1 MKKIES
7 LSNQEIKE
15 TAKLAQKKFRNAQG
29 LFLLEGYKPV
39 FEAFREGVEI
49 KTLYT
54 TGQNLEKFSFLKDKI
69 TIVTEPVLEKIS
81 TTESMPEAVAVG
93 VQKKHNINDLREK
106 KRLVLIENIKDA
118 GNLGTILR
126 SAAAFGFEGVIL
138 AGDTID
144 IYNPKVVRSAVG
156 GLFKIPVIK
165 VNSVKDAVFQ
175 GYSYIASVVNR
186 KNVKNPEEIDYSR
199 PFVLMLGSEADGLSE
214 EAIETADILTT
225 IPISEK
231 TESLNLSCAASILF
245 YISSN
250 LVSP

>member
-15 TAKLAQKKFRNAQG
+15 TAKLAQKKYRNVLE
-29 LFLLEGYKPV
+29 LFLLEGYKPI
-39 FEAFREGVEI
+39 FEAFSEGVEI
-49 KTLYT
+49 KTVYT
-54 TGQNLEKFSFLKDKI
+54 TAENLEKFDFIKEKI

-93 VQKKHNINDLREK
+93 RQRAFKIEELKEK
-106 KRLVLIENIKDA
+106 RKIALLENIKDA

-126 SAAAFGFEGVIL
+126 SAAAFGFEGIIL

-156 GLFKIPVIK
+156 GLFKLPVVK
-165 VNSVKDAVFQ
+165 VKSAKDAKFD
-175 GYSYIASVVNR
+175 GFKYIASVVNR
-186 KNVKNPEEIDYSR
+186 ENVKNPEKIDYSS
-199 PFVLMLGSEADGLSE
+199 PFVLMLGSEADGLTE
-214 EAIETADILTT
+214 EAVKMSDILTT

-245 YISSN
+245 YISSR
-250 LVSP
+250 

>member
-15 TAKLAQKKFRNAQG
+15 TAKLAQKKHRNAQG
-29 LFLLEGYKPV
+29 LFLLEGYKPI
-39 FEAFREGVEI
+39 FEAFSEGVGI
-49 KTLYT
+49 KTVYT
-54 TGQNLEKFSFLKDKI
+54 TEENLSKFDFINEKI
-69 TIVTEPVLEKIS
+69 TLVTEPVLEKIS

-93 VQKKHNINDLREK
+93 RQRAFKIEELKEK
-106 KRLVLIENIKDA
+106 RRIALLENIKDA

-126 SAAAFGFEGVIL
+126 SAAAFGFDGVVL

-156 GLFKIPVIK
+156 GLFKLPVVK
-165 VNSVKDAVFQ
+165 VKSVNDAKFD
-175 GYSYIASVVNR
+175 GFKYIASVVNR
-186 KNVKNPEEIDYSR
+186 ENVKNPEKIDYSA
-199 PFVLMLGSEADGLSE
+199 PFVLMLGSEADGLTQ
-214 EAIETADILTT
+214 EAVKMADILTT

>member
-1 MKKIES
+1 M
-7 LSNQEIKE
+7 
-15 TAKLAQKKFRNAQG
+15 
-29 LFLLEGYKPV
+29 
-39 FEAFREGVEI
+39 
-49 KTLYT
+49 
-54 TGQNLEKFSFLKDKI
+54 
-69 TIVTEPVLEKIS
+69 
-81 TTESMPEAVAVG
+81 
-93 VQKKHNINDLREK
+93 
-106 KRLVLIENIKDA
+106 LIENIKDA

-165 VNSVKDAVFQ
+165 VNSVKYAVFQ
-175 GYSYIASVVNR
+175 GYNYIASVVNR

-245 YISSN
+245 YISSKT
-250 LVSP
+250 P